1 MDVRP
6 ASTLKQKKEIH
17 MRAGLIRQ
25 FGPPRVIVVADVPQP
40 TPSKGEVLV
49 RISAAGVGP
58 WDALVREGESATAP
72 TVPLIL
78 GSDLSGVVE
87 QIGAG
92 VSNFKPG
99 DEVFGVANKQFT
111 GGYAEFAAA
120 PAGTVARK
128 PAKLEFSAAAS
139 APVVAVTAWQM
150 LFEYGHAMPGQKVL
164 VHGAAGGVGSY
175 AVQLAKNA
183 GLHVIATASAR
194 DAEYVRSL
202 GAEKVLDYRTK
213 RFEDG
218 LTAVD
223 IVIDTQGGEVRE
235 RSMSVLSPTGILV
248 SAHSP
253 IPEDIARRYGSRA
266 VFFIVDVTTV
276 RLNKIRDLFDAG
288 KLRAD
293 VGTVL
298 PLDQAQ
304 AAHEMIAGAPHNR
317 GKIVLKIAP

>member
-1 MDVRP
+1 
-6 ASTLKQKKEIH
+6 
-17 MRAGLIRQ
+17 MRAALIRQ
-25 FGPPRVIVVADVPQP
+25 FGPPSAIVVADVPQP
-40 TPSKGEVLV
+40 TPAKGQVLV

-58 WDALVREGESATAP
+58 WDALIREGEVASAP
-72 TVPLIL
+72 TVPVIL

-87 QIGAG
+87 QVGAG

-99 DEVFGVANKQFT
+99 DEVFGVANKEFT
-111 GGYAEFAAA
+111 SGYAEFAAA
-120 PAGTVARK
+120 PAGVLAPK
-128 PAKLEFSAAAS
+128 PAKLDFIAAAS

-150 LFEYGHAMPGQKVL
+150 LFDYAHAVAGQKVL
-164 VHGAAGGVGSY
+164 VHGAAGSLGSY

-202 GAEKVLDYRTK
+202 GAEKVVDYRTT

-235 RSMSVLSPTGILV
+235 RSLSALSPTGILV

-253 IPEDIARRYGSRA
+253 IPDDIARRYGNRA
-266 VFFIVDVTTV
+266 VFFIVDVTTE
-276 RLNKIRDLFDAG
+276 RLNKIRELFDAG

-298 PLDQAQ
+298 PLDQAR
-304 AAHEMIAGAPHNR
+304 AAHEMLAGAPHNR